1 MKFQMIKI
9 KLSVS
14 IIVIGSF
21 FLLSCDL
28 GKDTKSINYQISEI
42 NSVPRKTYQIGKI
55 NILDFLNQP
64 FAKLK
69 AKYNKKE
76 KIDNELIWVE
86 LNNTDSILDSNF
98 KYHLTFLNHNS
109 AFNSNIQEISF
120 FIRIPL
126 NDFSKQSF
134 EDTKLYL
141 ISHIED
147 FNLLRSQLDKYRSVS
162 IKLNKDNLKL
172 SKMWFMKLEDY
183 VTVAI
188 QISIFDSIF

>member
-1 MKFQMIKI
+1 M
-9 KLSVS
+9 
-14 IIVIGSF
+14 
-21 FLLSCDL
+21 
-28 GKDTKSINYQISEI
+28 
-42 NSVPRKTYQIGKI
+42 
-55 NILDFLNQP
+55 
-64 FAKLK
+64 
-69 AKYNKKE
+69 
-76 KIDNELIWVE
+76 IWVE